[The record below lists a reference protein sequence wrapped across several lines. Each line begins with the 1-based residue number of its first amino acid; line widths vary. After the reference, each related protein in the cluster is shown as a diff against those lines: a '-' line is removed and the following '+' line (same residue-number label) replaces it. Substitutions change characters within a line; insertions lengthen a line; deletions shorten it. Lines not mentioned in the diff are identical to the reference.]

1 MRRAGTA
8 VAAALFAACSSSG
21 SPSGPDGPPFTLRV
35 EYVQGAGS
43 QTPTADPGC
52 AHHYAP
58 SNLTLMSDWGEQI
71 RLQQAGDRR
80 FTGTLARVPA
90 GSRWVNLIDIIY
102 CGSPAGAAAPSGL
115 SVGGVEL
122 RRFADRG
129 DGVPAL
135 LFSVTERGIVQP

>member
-8 VAAALFAACSSSG
+8 VAAALVAACSSCG

-43 QTPTADPGC
+43 PTPAADPGC

-58 SNLTLMSDWGEQI
+58 SNLTLTSDWGEQI

-80 FTGTLARVPA
+80 YTGTLMRVPA

-102 CGSPAGAAAPSGL
+102 CGGPTGAAAPGGL
-115 SVGGVEL
+115 SLGGVEL
-122 RRFADRG
+122 SRFADRG
-129 DGVPAL
+129 DGVSAL
-135 LFSVTERGIVQP
+135 LFRVTERGIVEP